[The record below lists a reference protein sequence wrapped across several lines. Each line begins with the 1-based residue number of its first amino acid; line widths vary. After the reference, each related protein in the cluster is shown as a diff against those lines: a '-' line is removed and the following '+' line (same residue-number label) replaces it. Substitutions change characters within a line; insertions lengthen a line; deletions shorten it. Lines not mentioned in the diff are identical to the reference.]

1 MAYLQEIVEDSKISR
16 FKLVVES
23 MGLYAENIVLHHIF
37 LVIQLVANWCLVL
50 VCIWQDEPALL
61 NQLVVLHHEQ
71 LISNDDDVW
80 PCPCLVHHLI
90 EAYPRWCI
98 DL

>member
-1 MAYLQEIVEDSKISR
+1 MAYLQKIVEDSKISR
-16 FKLVVES
+16 FELVVKG
-23 MGLYAENIVLHHIF
+23 MGLYAENVVLHHIF
-37 LVIQLVANWCLVL
+37 LVIQLVANWCLGL
-50 VCIWQDEPALL
+50 VRIWQNEPALL

-71 LISNDDDVW
+71 LISNDYNIW
-80 PCPCLVHHLI
+80 PCPCLVHDLI